1 MNSEY
6 SGGGKDFRTRGT
18 RVGTRVG
25 EKSGKRES
33 VDIMGGQLLSY
44 WGAAFLLGAS
54 HILVCNRIS
63 GGSSV

>member
-44 WGAAFLLGAS
+44 WGGLLFCLVL
-54 HILVCNRIS
+54 HIFWCVI
-63 GGSSV
+63 G